1 MLRIYRI
8 SNWFNL
14 VDKAHKESMFEL
26 AAVRVIRLYPHCLRK
41 SCVCGVRFNV
51 VCQQRLLGEV
61 VIPAKAG
68 IQALVASRSGGCD
81 AAHRWI
87 PAFAGMTGLVCL
99 VTHHF
104 ESHPP
109 ICGFAGGDERTGHGP
124 VFSPEAQRCPACVA

>member
-14 VDKAHKESMFEL
+14 VDNAPKESMFEL

-68 IQALVASRSGGCD
+68 
-81 AAHRWI
+81 
-87 PAFAGMTGLVCL
+87 MTGLVCL

-104 ESHPP
+104 ESHPVYG
-109 ICGFAGGDERTGHGP
+109 ISLHH
-124 VFSPEAQRCPACVA
+124 